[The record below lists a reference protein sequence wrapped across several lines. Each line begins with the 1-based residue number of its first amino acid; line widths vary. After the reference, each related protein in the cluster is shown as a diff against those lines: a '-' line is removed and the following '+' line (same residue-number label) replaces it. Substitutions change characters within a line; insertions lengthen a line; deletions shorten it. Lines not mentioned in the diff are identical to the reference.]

1 MSAPR
6 TDDTRVRPADVAAGF
21 AALAA
26 VAFVVSPL
34 WRDATSWASSIEARA
49 SWFLLEVDR
58 VTLALHHELP
68 LWNPYG
74 CAGMPQLASP
84 QSSSLSPLTAL
95 VVLFGTPFGYR
106 LGVTLGLLTALL
118 TLRAWARTLGLTRA
132 ASTLAGAG
140 FAVCGGFALHLGEG
154 QWAWLAFALHP
165 LLLRSLTLALAG
177 RRAHLAWGALA
188 FALVIFQ
195 SPTDPTRL
203 AIVVVALY
211 AIFLGLWGPSATPG
225 ARLASV
231 ARALGAAAVMLAL
244 GAALAAVRLLP
255 LRELLAAHPRAVVDR
270 DFTSPAE
277 LATTYAARH
286 ADRALGQHVHPF
298 PDLGNYFGWAG
309 LALALAGLVFVLAR
323 RRALAPVAAGAL
335 ACVLLQM
342 GGGPPLPWGLLKLLP
357 ATGGLEAP
365 SRFTMLAG
373 MFLCVLVGVAVDA
386 WATPALERGAWTRAI
401 DRSAPARLALGL
413 GVLVLVGAYLV
424 DVTSWNRLPFATT
437 LGAPP
442 PVDEPRADFR
452 LVPGDANHMLLYPRL
467 NEGTLRCRAEPA
479 PVISP
484 RIRPMLPV
492 EEYLSDPSAGTVW
505 RISWAP
511 NLIELHVDVQRQTV
525 VIVNQN
531 YDAGWTATGGDLVP
545 SFEGGLLA
553 AEVPP
558 GERVVTFRYRPRS
571 FVVGGVVSLLAL
583 LAAAALVVS
592 DRRRR

>member
-6 TDDTRVRPADVAAGF
+6 TDDARARAADVAAGF

-68 LWNPYG
+68 LWNPYA

-84 QSSSLSPLTAL
+84 QSSTLSPLTAL
-95 VVLFGTPFGYR
+95 VVLFGTPLGYR
-106 LGVTLGLLTALL
+106 LGVTVGLLTALL
-118 TLRAWARTLGLTRA
+118 TLRAWARTLGLSRA

-140 FAVCGGFALHLGEG
+140 FAACGAFALHLGDG
-154 QWAWLAFALHP
+154 QWSWLAFALHP

-195 SPTDPTRL
+195 SPADPTRL
-203 AIVVVALY
+203 AVVVVALY

-225 ARLASV
+225 ARLLSV
-231 ARALGAAAVMLAL
+231 ARALGAAAAMLAL
-244 GAALAAVRLLP
+244 GAALAAARLLP

-277 LATTYAARH
+277 LVTTYAARH
-286 ADRALGQHVHPF
+286 ADRALGQHVHAF
-298 PDLGNYFGWAG
+298 VDLGNYFGWTG
-309 LALALAGLVFVLAR
+309 VALALAGLVFVLAR

-335 ACVLLQM
+335 ACVLLQL

-365 SRFTMLAG
+365 SRFTVLAG

-386 WATPALERGAWTRAI
+386 AWA
-401 DRSAPARLALGL
+401 APARDRGARAPARRALGV

-424 DVTSWNRLPFATT
+424 DAASWNRLPFATT

-442 PVDEPRADFR
+442 PVEEPREDFR
-452 LVPGDANHMLLYPRL
+452 LVPGDANRMLLYPRM
-467 NEGTLRCRAEPA
+467 NEGTLRCRAVPA
-479 PVISP
+479 PAISP
-484 RIRPMLPV
+484 RVRPTLPA
-492 EEYLSDPSAGTVW
+492 EEYLADSSAGTVW
-505 RISWAP
+505 RVSWSP
-511 NLIELHVDVQRQTV
+511 DRIELHVDVQRQTV

-545 SFEGGLLA
+545 SLEDGLLA

-558 GERVVTFRYRPRS
+558 GERVLTFRYRPRS
-571 FVVGGVVSLLAL
+571 FVVGAVVSLLAL
-583 LAAAALVVS
+583 LAGAALVGS
-592 DRRRR
+592 DRRRRLR